1 MVLYDWSTTS
11 YELLWHFLSGLQFAR
26 TPPVQDPAQYHLD
39 KTLIC
44 LLEEGTNSESFPVP
58 TYLFFKGNE
67 RLGRN
72 DVKVAGQA
80 GKGERKVRSSQNRL
94 RSDRE
99 RVWNKLSCEQA
110 VSRFLLAFFFVR
122 NLSLDICSLW
132 RLSCKSACI
141 YFLDSSKVTKNLT
154 PKHVYNFTI

>member
-11 YELLWHFLSGLQFAR
+11 YELLWHFLSGLHFAR

-39 KTLIC
+39 KSLIC

-58 TYLFFKGNE
+58 TYLFFKGDE

-80 GKGERKVRSSQNRL
+80 GKGERKVRSSQNR
-94 RSDRE
+94 E

-110 VSRFLLAFFFVR
+110 VSRFLLAFFSFGICHWTFALCGVFR
-122 NLSLDICSLW
+122 VSLLVFF
-132 RLSCKSACI
+132 
-141 YFLDSSKVTKNLT
+141 FLDSSNVTKNLT
-154 PKHVYNFTI
+154 PKHVYNLAI